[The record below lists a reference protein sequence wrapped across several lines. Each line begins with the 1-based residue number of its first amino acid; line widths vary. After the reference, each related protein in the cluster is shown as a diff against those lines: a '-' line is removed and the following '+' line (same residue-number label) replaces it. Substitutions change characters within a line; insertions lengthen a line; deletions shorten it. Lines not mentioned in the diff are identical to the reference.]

1 MRTFVRGTSRGIA
14 KLLFGSAFCML
25 TAFGQPAQAVPGSRY
40 TACAVCAPQDLA
52 WGEGEF
58 DQVHLV
64 AAPADARNQ
73 HPQTIAPELLAR
85 ALAALRTGN
94 GAVPLLDADAAASLA
109 QGLSKALAKAGPQ
122 QDMVFMVTSRPGGG
136 VLGTRLGNSGRAFV
150 DANGLNLIVAEA
162 HVEFVGRYR
171 ATRMERPFDFGS
183 RGTPSKV
190 MLAADNAS
198 RRRSDWV
205 VIPIGASAAALPVVA
220 TEAARPA
227 PVQRDEQ
234 YYLAQELRLKGLK
247 RLREQNL
254 IDEQEYQAKRS
265 EILKAW

>member
-1 MRTFVRGTSRGIA
+1 MRTFVKGASRGIA
-14 KLLFGSAFCML
+14 KALFGSAFCIL
-25 TAFGQPAQAVPGSRY
+25 AALGQPAQAAPGSRY
-40 TACAVCAPQDLA
+40 TACAACAPQDLA

-64 AAPADARNQ
+64 AAPADVRNQ
-73 HPQTIAPELLAR
+73 HPQTVASELLAK
-85 ALAALRTGN
+85 ALAGLRIGN
-94 GAVPLLDADAAASLA
+94 GTASLLDADAAVSLA
-109 QGLSKALAKAGPQ
+109 QGLSKALSKAGPQ
-122 QDMVFMVTSRPGGG
+122 QDVAFMVTSKPGGG

-162 HVEFVGRYR
+162 HVEFVGSYR
-171 ATRMERPFDFGS
+171 ATRMERPFEFGS
-183 RGTPSKV
+183 RGNPSKV
-190 MLAADNAS
+190 VLVADKAS

-205 VIPIGASAAALPVVA
+205 VIPLSASAAAPPVVA
-220 TEAARPA
+220 TEAVRPA
-227 PVQRDEQ
+227 LVQRDEQ